1 LRILLADDNR
11 DAVEAL
17 ALMLKMRGH
26 VVQAVYSG
34 REALRAA
41 GEFRPDAIILD
52 IGMPDMT
59 GYEVARTLRQQLWA
73 RSTRLIALTGWGQ
86 QVDKDLAQA
95 AGFDLHLTKP
105 ADPEAVLAG
114 LAEAC
119 AEGA

>member
-1 LRILLADDNR
+1 
-11 DAVEAL
+11 
-17 ALMLKMRGH
+17 
-26 VVQAVYSG
+26 
-34 REALRAA
+34 
-41 GEFRPDAIILD
+41 
-52 IGMPDMT
+52 MPDMT